1 MTKSSKNYNLTPF
14 DYRKVL
20 EIVMR
25 YCVSDCSK
33 KKLVEIRPTS
43 SKQDLKVIF
52 SRLRELTFLIENG
65 MHPNLYKINDTIGM
79 VEKAGIKN
87 NYLTAPEIS
96 LIRENIISF
105 VSLKKQFSAVAD
117 DARNLMRMLKVVRVP
132 FQVKEKIDIVIDE
145 QSNIREDATEKLE
158 DIIKKIRESRGII
171 EKILESYL
179 NSPDTGKYI
188 QDKHITIKDDRYVI
202 PVKQNFKGRIPGII
216 HAQSGTGE
224 TIFLEP
230 FSITARNNEMKLL
243 QKERDE
249 EIRKILISLTG
260 EIGKHGHE
268 LNLIQD
274 ILSDMDILLA
284 KYKFMDEYKCSLP
297 LFSDQREII
306 INGARHPL
314 IRGAAVPIDFEIER
328 SITGVVITGPNT
340 GGKTVSLKTIGL
352 FVLLAQ
358 SGFPVPAY
366 EMRSF
371 LFDAVFADIGDEGS
385 IEQSLSTFSGH
396 IKNIKAIIENAGETS
411 LVLIDE
417 LGAGTDPVEGGAIGT
432 AILDF
437 LIHRNIPVVVTTHF
451 SIVKMYAL
459 SSEKV
464 RVASVQ
470 FNPVTCRPTYKLVMG
485 IPGRSNA
492 LEIAEQ
498 LGLKKEIIDKTSKFI
513 GEKDRSIDAIF
524 KNLGLMEI
532 KLSKKEGEIVR
543 EAARVKELKE
553 LYDSKLEELRE
564 KERFLRIDYRK
575 ELSSLLSEYS
585 RRLERSVSK
594 IKKEG
599 ASKESIK
606 SARDEIGMIRRD
618 FSEFEKEIEIQDDSV
633 DDEALDKKDFKVG
646 DSVLID
652 SDFGNKIKGRIKEI
666 SENKITV
673 QAGLFKVTVD
683 TGSVV
688 RDRNKAGRTASGW
701 NYEISGPDSTGYE
714 CDLRGLRYDE
724 AKNELLKFLDKAV
737 LKNLQTFSVIHG
749 TGTGVLRQ
757 MVWET
762 LGNHSFVDHFD
773 HALPEQGGFGCTIVT
788 LKV

>member
-1 MTKSSKNYNLTPF
+1 MTATYTNYNLTPF
-14 DYRKVL
+14 DYLKIL
-20 EIVMR
+20 EIVTR
-25 YCVSDCSK
+25 YCVADCSRER
-33 KKLVEIRPTS
+33 LLEIRPTGS
-43 SKQDLKVIF
+43 RRDLEVIF
-52 SRLRELTFLIENG
+52 SRLGELRFLIENG
-65 MHPNLYKINDTIGM
+65 LYPALNKINDIKGM

-87 NYLTAPEIS
+87 NYLTASEIF

-105 VSLKKQFSAVAD
+105 VSLKKQFSTAAG
-117 DARNLMRMLKVVRVP
+117 DARNIAQVLKAVRVP
-132 FQVKEKIDIVIDE
+132 FLVKEKIDKVIDE
-145 QSNIREDATEKLE
+145 QSNIREDATEKLA
-158 DIIKKIRESRGII
+158 DIIQNIRESRRII
-171 EKILESYL
+171 EKILDGYL

-188 QDKHITIKDDRYVI
+188 QDKHITFKDDRYVI

-224 TIFLEP
+224 TVFLEP
-230 FSITARNNEMKLL
+230 FSITAKNNEMKLL
-243 QKERDE
+243 QKERDR
-249 EIRKILISLTG
+249 EIRQILISLTE

-274 ILSDMDILLA
+274 ILSDIDILLA
-284 KYKFMDEYKCSLP
+284 KYKFMEEYKCSVP
-297 LFSDQREII
+297 RFSDQREII
-306 INGARHPL
+306 LRGARHPL
-314 IRGAAVPIDFEIER
+314 IRGEAVPIDFEVER
-328 SITGVVITGPNT
+328 TITGVVITGPNT

-358 SGFPVPAY
+358 SGFPVPAD
-366 EMRSF
+366 EMRF
-371 LFDAVFADIGDEGS
+371 LPFDAVFADIGDEGS

-396 IKNIKAIIENAGETS
+396 IKNIKEIIEDAGETS

-437 LIHRNIPVVVTTHF
+437 LIQRNIPVVVTTHF

-459 SSEKV
+459 SNEKV

-470 FNPVTCRPTYKLVMG
+470 FNPDTCRPTYKLVMG

-513 GEKDRSIDAIF
+513 GEKDRAIDAIF

-543 EAARVKELKE
+543 ESARLKELKT
-553 LYDSKLEELRE
+553 LYESKLEELRE
-564 KERFLRIDYRK
+564 KERFFRTDYNK
-575 ELSSLLSEYS
+575 ELSNLLSEYS
-585 RRLERSVSK
+585 KRLESSVSE
-594 IKKEG
+594 IRKEN

-606 SARDEIGMIRRD
+606 SARDEIGMIKRD
-618 FSEFEKEIEIQDDSV
+618 FSEFEKEIAIQNDMV
-633 DDEALDKKDFKVG
+633 EDEALKEIDFKVG

-652 SDFGNKIKGRIKEI
+652 SDFGSRIKGRINEI

-673 QAGLFKVTVD
+673 QAGLLKVTVD
-683 TGSVV
+683 TGSVI
-688 RDRNKAGRTASGW
+688 RDKNKAGGATSKW
-701 NYEISGPDSTGYE
+701 NYEISGRDGKGYE

-724 AKNELLKFLDKAV
+724 AKNELLKFLDNAV
-737 LKNLQTFSVIHG
+737 LKNLNTFSIIHG

-762 LGNHSFVDHFD
+762 LGNHSSVDHFD
-773 HALPEQGGFGCTIVT
+773 HALPEHGGFGCTIVI